1 MSIVRGS
8 RLLSKRKQPVFQS
21 TADRANVSLSDDF
34 SLSDFLPYQA
44 TVLGSR
50 LSSLISSVYGR
61 KFNVTLPEWRVL
73 VHLNEEE
80 KISVRDIYKRIE
92 LDKVS
97 ISRAAKNLE
106 AKGFVFKKTDE
117 SDRRLVSLSLT
128 EKGKELIHSIV
139 PVARQYEK
147 QICSS
152 LSAEEE
158 DELRSLI
165 KKLLLHLPEH
175 KENSL

>member
-1 MSIVRGS
+1 MSIVRES

-21 TADRANVSLSDDF
+21 TADRTNVSLSDDF
-34 SLSDFLPYQA
+34 SLSDFLPYLA

-61 KFNVTLPEWRVL
+61 KFNITLPEWRVL

-80 KISVRDIYKRIE
+80 KISVRDIYNRIE

-128 EKGKELIHSIV
+128 EKGKELIHAIV

-152 LSAEEE
+152 LSAREE

-165 KKLLLHLPEH
+165 KKLLLHLPEQ
-175 KENSL
+175 KENPL